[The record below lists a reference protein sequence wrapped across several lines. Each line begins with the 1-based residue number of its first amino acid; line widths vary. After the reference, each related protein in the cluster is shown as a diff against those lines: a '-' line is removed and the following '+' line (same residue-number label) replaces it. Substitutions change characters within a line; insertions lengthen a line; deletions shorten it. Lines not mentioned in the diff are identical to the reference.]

1 MLSLLI
7 TGEKFWQLSWRNV
20 RSSTQCKCGIATLL
34 QILKCVLNR
43 RYLNTVLRCTCRS
56 PPVDQ
61 QNSASTVA
69 SFPGRV
75 VSKIT
80 LGNGNEATSTVE
92 TDQPEDPAVV
102 TKRVGTKRAR
112 MMPGEKIVLPSS
124 DVYEYTGNILQGT
137 ISRVLNCEG
146 MILLAIGRN
155 FFAFLVG
162 LRGYASSNRPSW
174 WPKDVAFSPLSGMLV
189 RSSQ

>member
-1 MLSLLI
+1 M
-7 TGEKFWQLSWRNV
+7 
-20 RSSTQCKCGIATLL
+20 
-34 QILKCVLNR
+34 LNR
-43 RYLNTVLRCTCRS
+43 RYSNTVLPCTCRS
-56 PPVDQ
+56 PPVYQ

-92 TDQPEDPAVV
+92 TDQPEDPAV
-102 TKRVGTKRAR
+102 GTKRAR
-112 MMPGEKIVLPSS
+112 MMPGSKIVLPSS
-124 DVYEYTGNILQGT
+124 DVYEYTGNVLQST
-137 ISRVLNCEG
+137 ISRIMNSEG

-162 LRGYASSNRPSW
+162 LRGKPSYASGNRPSW
-174 WPKDVAFSPLSGMLV
+174 WPKDVAFSPLLGMLV
-189 RSSQ
+189 RSSQPNSRYVQSLLLGNYNACPSCWYCYYL